1 MSHTKSQGFTLIE
14 LLVVISI
21 IAILAGMLLPAITM
35 VRESARKAN
44 CGSNQRQI
52 ILAMVTYS
60 SENDGVWPYCNPSAT
75 YGTIVSAATNSTAVK
90 TLEFIA
96 SWSGGELVTK
106 LFACPSNANYRPA
119 NDARPDLT
127 TGDTTTATSPPAAWG
142 LTATNGPG
150 FAYDPATPSTAK
162 ATRVVLA
169 DRLISATETNHK
181 KVAIAVFG
189 DGHVG
194 NLTRSAT
201 ASDGGTTQS
210 IDTSGGGTTGVFPNN
225 DASADNVYSDN
236 ADGFT
241 PLVRAGGSSTRAF
254 VR

>member
-1 MSHTKSQGFTLIE
+1 MSRSPRQGFTLIE

-60 SENDGVWPYCNPSAT
+60 SENDGVWPYCNPAAT
-75 YGTIVSAATNSTAVK
+75 YATIDPAAATSTAALC
-90 TLEFIA
+90 LEFVA

-106 LFACPSNANYRPA
+106 LFACPSNVNYKPA
-119 NDARPDLT
+119 NDARTDLT
-127 TGDTTTATSPPAAWG
+127 TGNTTTQTSPPAAWVVA
-142 LTATNGPG
+142 TAAGPG
-150 FAYDPATPSTAK
+150 FAFDPAVPSTAK

-194 NLTRSAT
+194 NLTRSLAT
-201 ASDGGTTQS
+201 AEANGQS
-210 IDTSGGGTTGVFPNN
+210 ISTLAATTSCVFPNN
-225 DASADNVYSDN
+225 DATADNIYGDN
-236 ADGFT
+236 LDGGT
-241 PLVRAGGSSTRAF
+241 PATRGLGSNTRAF